1 MRKGKLKSKFLFN
14 AVSMWGYTAVLFTFF
29 GVNFYLVGLHSYAQG
44 EGLGKIPNGIIIA
57 VLLFLGFTVLAAIR
71 NKKYKKCISFS
82 KFSLSANDA

>member
-1 MRKGKLKSKFLFN
+1 
-14 AVSMWGYTAVLFTFF
+14 MWGYTAVLFTFF

-71 NKKYKKCISFS
+71 NKKYKKYLEE
-82 KFSLSANDA
+82 KHLK